1 MTCYCKKSVHKKYT
15 IIHTVDGCGLNE
27 VIINSN
33 QIVIL
38 S

>member
-1 MTCYCKKSVHKKYT
+1 MLLQKSVHKIYNV
-15 IIHTVDGCGLNE
+15 IHTVDGCGLNE

-33 QIVIL
+33 QILIL